1 MSKMYHFRIILF
13 ISIFFLIGS
22 VGCEK
27 EELENEWFIAKVI
40 ATGIDTDDIFL
51 IGFMLND
58 KEEILQILGLE
69 NDTWFPTCDA
79 LNLPNE
85 FKINGLPVRVKC
97 RKPKRD
103 EIEYRT
109 ANNPGY
115 PQIWIK
121 EIEELK

>member
-1 MSKMYHFRIILF
+1 MSNVKVILF
-13 ISIFFLIGS
+13 LTVFFLFSTGS
-22 VGCEK
+22 CEK
-27 EELENEWFIAKVI
+27 EELENEWFNAEVLG
-40 ATGIDTDDIFL
+40 TGMDCGGIFL
-51 IGFMLND
+51 INFMEGD
-58 KEEILQILGLE
+58 KEKILQILGLE
-69 NDTWFPTCDA
+69 NDAWFPTYDA

-109 ANNPGY
+109 ANGPGY
-115 PQIWIK
+115 RQIWIK